1 MSTKSM
7 AIKAET
13 ETETKDEYDYNEN
26 QKGMRSLYKLLLLL
40 GVFLAIILILFVVT
54 VWVAKHKKQWRSF
67 LWFIN
72 GEQKFSFKVFIL
84 SMIAAMVFGFVDNSG
99 LWFGMDALEYYIPGG
114 PLTQAGWS
122 NGFSNVMGKIIEV
135 ILAKLIYVLFMVK
148 HGPMYAEVLGVA
160 IECILGIYIP
170 RAITGRD

>member
-1 MSTKSM
+1 MPLNQN
-7 AIKAET
+7 IQ
-13 ETETKDEYDYNEN
+13 DEYDYDYDND
-26 QKGMRSLYKLLLLL
+26 QKGMRPLHKLLLLL
-40 GVFLAIILILFVVT
+40 GVFLGIIVILFLVT
-54 VWVAKHKKQWRSF
+54 VWVAKHKKQWKSF

-72 GEQKFSFKVFIL
+72 GEQKFTFKVFIL

-148 HGPMYAEVLGVA
+148 HGPMYAEVLGVV
-160 IECILGIYIP
+160 IGCILGIYIP